1 MKRPKTDYRGF
12 YENLVDEIKQYK
24 GNKAAVVELAPPLFK
39 LMTNLLEDH
48 RTPQS
53 VKPLINAAIAY
64 FVAPYDVLPEEV
76 YGAEGF
82 IDDIFICFYVI
93 RKLADSIDT
102 DLLEDNWEGDEPL
115 FDVVDDAYDEV
126 EEIIG
131 KDGERILNYV
141 GLN

>member
-12 YENLVDEIKQYK
+12 YENLVDEIREYK
-24 GNKAAVVELAPPLFK
+24 GKKEAVVELAPTLFK

-48 RTPQS
+48 RTPQD

-93 RKLADSIDT
+93 RKMTDSLKNE
-102 DLLEDNWEGDEPL
+102 LLEDNWEGDEPL
-115 FDVVDDAYDEV
+115 FEVVDDTYAEV

-131 KDGERILNYV
+131 EDREKVLNYV
-141 GLN
+141 GLD